1 MNEELKK
8 GDTVQVL
15 KSGKLYRLKGIDSDG
30 SYFQQW
36 RPDRMSYYGPSF
48 IFLKPGRYKKI
59 EVSWPEPQRIP
70 LPPGAKPSP
79 KPSSRPSRRLPISK
93 PRSRRSKSGCS
104 SSWMTWT
111 FMEYL
116 KSYPWPDMD
125 QAAPPPWSTLPTTTC
140 GNLDRRIRYYR
151 ERNDNRG
158 YLSLLQELSPHVETR
173 TAQVDLERAVTK
185 HEWTLIGLAPPR
197 CWA

>member
-70 LPPGAKPSP
+70 PPPRRQPSP
-79 KPSSRPSRRLPISK
+79 KPV
-93 PRSRRSKSGCS
+93 KSPKS
-104 SSWMTWT
+104 TPPDLEAQIKEIEKRMQFILDDLD

-116 KSYPWPDMD
+116 KSYPWPDMG
-125 QAAPPPWSTLPTTTC
+125 PGGTPTMEYTAYDHLVV
-140 GNLDRRIRYYR
+140 NLDRRIRYYR

-158 YLSLLQELSPHVETR
+158 YLSLLKSFLPMLR
-173 TAQVDLERAVTK
+173 
-185 HEWTLIGLAPPR
+185 HEQLKLTWREP
-197 CWA
+197 

>member
-70 LPPGAKPSP
+70 PPARRQPSP
-79 KPSSRPSRRLPISK
+79 KPVKSPKSTPPDLEAQIK
-93 PRSRRSKSGCS
+93 EMEDLGDEMHQEILKHQRSR
-104 SSWMTWT
+104 
-111 FMEYL
+111 
-116 KSYPWPDMD
+116 
-125 QAAPPPWSTLPTTTC
+125 
-140 GNLDRRIRYYR
+140 
-151 ERNDNRG
+151 
-158 YLSLLQELSPHVETR
+158 
-173 TAQVDLERAVTK
+173 
-185 HEWTLIGLAPPR
+185 
-197 CWA
+197 